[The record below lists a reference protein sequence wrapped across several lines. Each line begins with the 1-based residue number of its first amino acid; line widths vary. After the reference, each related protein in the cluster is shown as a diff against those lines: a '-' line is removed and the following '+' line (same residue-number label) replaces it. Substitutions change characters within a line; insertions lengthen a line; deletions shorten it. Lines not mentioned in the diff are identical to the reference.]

1 MPVTADELES
11 IAIEISAMSPLRKV
25 ASPDEIAVGR
35 HGVVVKQDFH
45 SGVFLPQVAP
55 EQGWDRD
62 TMLSILCTE
71 KAGLPADAWKHGAE
85 LWVFTANVF
94 SEEEFGMAPPGSLKG
109 R

>member
-1 MPVTADELES
+1 
-11 IAIEISAMSPLRKV
+11 
-25 ASPDEIAVGR
+25 
-35 HGVVVKQDFH
+35 
-45 SGVFLPQVAP
+45 
-55 EQGWDRD
+55 
-62 TMLSILCTE
+62 MLSILCTE